1 MYLWAGAGIGITE
14 TQQVKL
20 LESLPSLRATYGK
33 GLCCVLG
40 FPMPLCRHKC
50 NTMSGFCL
58 DSKQNY
64 QSLSLAAE
72 RTLHV

>member
-1 MYLWAGAGIGITE
+1 MYLWAGAGTGITE

-20 LESLPSLRATYGK
+20 LESLPSLRAAYGK

-40 FPMPLCRHKC
+40 FTVPLSHHKC
-50 NTMSGFCL
+50 NTMSGFYL

-64 QSLSLAAE
+64 QRLSLAAE